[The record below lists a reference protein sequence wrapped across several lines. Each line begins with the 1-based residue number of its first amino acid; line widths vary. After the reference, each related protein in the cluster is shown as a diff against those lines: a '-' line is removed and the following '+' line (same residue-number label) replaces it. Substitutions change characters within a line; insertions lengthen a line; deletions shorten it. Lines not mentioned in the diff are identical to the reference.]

1 MQTVFQSF
9 RGKCVSSDTSI
20 FLSVRFSSDAAVHM
34 HIQCIYIYIDVR
46 RTYSYNFIAT
56 EIISRNYS
64 MPRLTT
70 LAKSKAGFPSM
81 MSGDLAD
88 VVVNLHSG
96 SIIGIA
102 IYICMGQA

>member
-1 MQTVFQSF
+1 MCPRTPAFSF
-9 RGKCVSSDTSI
+9 RSD
-20 FLSVRFSSDAAVHM
+20 FLPTPRCTCM
-34 HIQCIYIYIDVR
+34 HIQCIYIDVR

-70 LAKSKAGFPSM
+70 LTKSKAGFPSM

-102 IYICMGQA
+102 ICIYIYIYICMGQA